1 MTWTRQRTSIAIEKR
16 LSMAV
21 DLSEKARAYLQE
33 LRFAVLATINQD
45 GTPQLTTM
53 WYLLEEDGTIL
64 MNTKVGRAKERN
76 MRRDPRISICIEDDY
91 NFLTINGTVEMI
103 DDPEIA
109 QRDIYRL
116 SARYH
121 GEEKARQQM
130 QEKFSKET
138 RISLLLKPERVIEYF
153 E

>member
-1 MTWTRQRTSIAIEKR
+1 MAIE
-16 LSMAV
+16 
-21 DLSEKARAYLQE
+21 LSEKARAYLRE

-45 GTPQLTTM
+45 GTPQLSTM
-53 WYLLEEDGTIL
+53 WYLLEEDGTIT

-76 MRRDPRISICIEDDY
+76 MRRDPRISICIEDGY

-109 QRDIYRL
+109 QHDIYRL
-116 SARYH
+116 AARYY
-121 GEEKARQQM
+121 GEEKSRRQM
-130 QEKFSKET
+130 HEKFSKEK
-138 RISLLLKPERVIEYF
+138 RVSLHLKPEHIIEYS

>member
-1 MTWTRQRTSIAIEKR
+1 MV
-16 LSMAV
+16 V
-21 DLSEKARAYLQE
+21 DLSEKARAYLRE

-53 WYLLEEDGTIL
+53 WYLLEDDGTIM

-91 NFLTINGTVEMI
+91 NFLTINGSVQLI
-103 DDPEIA
+103 DDPARA
-109 QRDIYRL
+109 QHDIYRL

-121 GEEKARQQM
+121 GEEKARKQM
-130 QEKFSKET
+130 HDQFSKEV
-138 RISLLLKPERVIEYF
+138 RVSLLLKPEHVIEYF
-153 E
+153 D

>member
-1 MTWTRQRTSIAIEKR
+1 MV
-16 LSMAV
+16 V

-53 WYLLEEDGTIL
+53 WYLFEDDGSIL

-91 NFLTINGTVEMI
+91 NFLTINGTVQLI
-103 DDPEIA
+103 DDPARA
-109 QRDIYRL
+109 QHDIYRL

-121 GEEKARQQM
+121 GEEKARRQM
-130 QEKFSKET
+130 QEQFSKEI
-138 RISLLLKPERVIEYF
+138 RVSLLLTPERVIEYF

>member
-1 MTWTRQRTSIAIEKR
+1 
-16 LSMAV
+16 MAV

-53 WYLLEEDGTIL
+53 WYLLEDDGTIM

-76 MRRDPRISICIEDDY
+76 MRRDPRISICIEDGYD
-91 NFLTINGTVEMI
+91 FLTINGTVEMI

-121 GEEKARQQM
+121 GEEKARRQM
-130 QEKFSKET
+130 QEKFSKEI
-138 RISLLLKPERVIEYF
+138 RVSLHLQPERVIEYF

>member
-1 MTWTRQRTSIAIEKR
+1 MV
-16 LSMAV
+16 V

-53 WYLLEEDGTIL
+53 WYLLEDEGSIS

-91 NFLTINGTVEMI
+91 NFLTINGTVQLI
-103 DDPEIA
+103 DDPERA
-109 QRDIYRL
+109 QHDIYRL

-121 GEEKARQQM
+121 GEEKASRQM
-130 QEKFSKET
+130 QEQFSKET
-138 RISLLLKPERVIEYF
+138 RVSLLLTPERVIEYF